1 MTDHDDFRFERQ
13 PDGVA
18 ILTFDRPDT
27 LNSLTFGIY
36 GRLERLF
43 VELGS
48 DDPVKVVVLTGAGRG
63 FCSGGDVEGIIAP
76 LLDRDLEGTLQFTRM
91 TGAVV
96 RNMRR
101 LHKPIIAA
109 VNGIAAGAGAVL
121 ALASDLRVLSDKAS
135 FAFLFTKVGLTGA
148 DMGAA
153 HLLPMIVGAGRA
165 AELLMLGDRI
175 DAAECLRIG
184 LANRVVPGDRLEEE
198 ALSIARRLAEGPTQ
212 ALAMTKRCLV
222 DEGYLG
228 LESAIEQEALAQ
240 AIMLRAR
247 DHREF
252 YEAWKG
258 KRKPRFE
265 GR

>member
-1 MTDHDDFRFERQ
+1 MTDDDFRFDRQ

-18 ILTFDRPDT
+18 TLTFDRPDT

-43 VELGS
+43 VDLRT
-48 DDPVKVVVLTGAGRG
+48 DDSVKVIVITGAGKG
-63 FCSGGDVEGIIAP
+63 FCSGGDVDGIIAP
-76 LLDRDLEGTLQFTRM
+76 LLDRNLEGTLEFTRM

-96 RNMRR
+96 YNMRR
-101 LHKPIIAA
+101 LNKPIIAA
-109 VNGIAAGAGAVL
+109 VNGIAAGAGAVI
-121 ALASDLRVLSDKAS
+121 ALASDLRVLSEKAS

-153 HLLPMIVGAGRA
+153 HLLPGIVGAGRA
-165 AELLMLGDRI
+165 AELLMLGEKI

-184 LANRVVPGDRLEEE
+184 LANRVLPGDQLEVETRN
-198 ALSIARRLAEGPTQ
+198 IAHRLATGPTQ
-212 ALAMTKRCLV
+212 ALAMTKRLLV
-222 DEGYLG
+222 DESYMG
-228 LESAIEQEALAQ
+228 LQSAIELEALAQ
-240 AIMLRAR
+240 GIMLRAH

-252 YEAWKG
+252 YQAWKD
-258 KRKPRFE
+258 KRQPRFE